1 MGKNDESSC
10 ERALCPRGF
19 QEETTTITVAKLSDH
34 AAADAVGGGQVS
46 CPNTKSLFCSTWD
59 MLHTYDLTE
68 SPSELGEVGTVAQ
81 VR

>member
-1 MGKNDESSC
+1 MGKNDEFSC
-10 ERALCPRGF
+10 ECALCPRGF
-19 QEETTTITVAKLSDH
+19 QEEMTTITVAKLSDH

-46 CPNTKSLFCSTWD
+46 CANTKFCSTWD
-59 MLHTYDLTE
+59 MLHTYDLIE